1 MTLVYDQN
9 EPPRTQE
16 VREDNSTALLCS
28 LIWQLKKITDVSK
41 LHKFLFHLKNSSD
54 IKPNEIFHVEL
65 NHHIQFQME
74 QIPSLQTSHHF
85 ILNTIFLWST
95 MSNL

>member
-16 VREDNSTALLCS
+16 VQEDNSTALLCS
-28 LIWQLKKITDVSK
+28 IIWQLKKITDVSK
-41 LHKFLFHLKNSSD
+41 LHKFLFHLKNSAD
-54 IKPNEIFHVEL
+54 IKPNEILHVEL